1 MLIKG
6 CQAYGSHVTTFPVKL
21 APKPSLEQLL
31 KGGQLWR
38 GAGGARAVEPT
49 GRSSLDRLLPGGGWP
64 LGALTE
70 LLHEQSGIGEF
81 SLLLPL
87 FARLTQ
93 AGRRVALIQTPHLPH
108 PVPLTQAGVDL
119 NHLLWVEAPDQRS
132 ACWAAEQLLKSG
144 SVGALASWA
153 VPRDE
158 TGLRRL
164 QLAAEEG
171 AALAFLYRPLRAA
184 VQFSPAAL
192 RLILRCVQGELQI
205 EPLKLRGTPA
215 LRSCHSERSE
225 ESAGRFFV
233 AEPVPGSSP
242 GQALSE
248 VEGLLRMT
256 NLNKSVA

>member
-1 MLIKG
+1 M
-6 CQAYGSHVTTFPVKL
+6 TTSPVKP
-21 APKPSLEQLL
+21 APEPSAKPTLQQLL

-38 GAGGARAVEPT
+38 GAGGGMAVEPT
-49 GRSSLDRLLPGGGWP
+49 GRTHLDRLLPGGGWP

-70 LLHEQSGIGEF
+70 LLHDQQGIGEL
-81 SLLLPL
+81 SLLLPV

-108 PVPLTQAGVDL
+108 PVPLAAAGVDL
-119 NHLLWVEAPDQRS
+119 SQLLWVEAPDPRS

-153 VPRDE
+153 SPRDE

-184 VQFSPAAL
+184 AQFSPAAL
-192 RLILRCVQGELQI
+192 RLMLKQAAGELRI
-205 EPLKLRGTPA
+205 EPLKLRGAPYIPTPP
-215 LRSCHSERSE
+215 RSE
-225 ESAGRFFV
+225 ESRDA
-233 AEPVPGSSP
+233 A
-242 GQALSE
+242 
-248 VEGLLRMT
+248 
-256 NLNKSVA
+256 